1 MKFSLL
7 LLFLALLAAFSYFTG
22 RQKVYAIYRQKR
34 QKQKQDAIAK
44 AKFTLPK
51 YFGYVAALW
60 SLVPALL
67 VLVVIEVVDEPIIQS
82 QLTTYMQQA
91 HIPIEKNFDLY
102 LNEIKTMQATENI
115 SQHLSTADTAK
126 IKVFEKYQKL
136 NSIASMAKSVVVL
149 SLAILMTILGL
160 KRLNTTMPARQYFEK
175 AIEILLLM
183 AASIAILTTVGI
195 VLSVLFE
202 SVRFFGEIP
211 VADFMFGSK
220 WSPQTA
226 IRADQVG
233 SSAAFGAVPLF
244 IGTML
249 ISFVALMV
257 AVPLGLMSAIFL
269 SEYASSN
276 FRSFA
281 KPVLEI
287 LAGIPTVVY
296 GFFAALTVAPFIR
309 QVGESMG
316 LSVASESALAA
327 GLVMG
332 IMIIPF
338 VSSLADDVISAVPQS
353 LREGSLGLGATKS
366 ETILKVLIPAALPGI
381 VGGVLL
387 AASRA
392 IGETMIVVM
401 AAGLAANLTLNP
413 LNAVTTVTVQIVT
426 LLTGDQEFD
435 SAKTLAAFAL
445 GLMLFLTTLV
455 LNVIALHVV
464 RKYREQ
470 YD

>member
-1 MKFSLL
+1 MTLSA
-7 LLFLALLAAFSYFTG
+7 LLFLLVLLAAFSYFMG
-22 RQKVYAIYRQKR
+22 RQKVHAVYQHQRLNSDLDVRSKV
-34 QKQKQDAIAK
+34 
-44 AKFTLPK
+44 KFTLPK

-67 VLVVIEVVDEPIIQS
+67 VLMVIEIADESIIAS
-82 QLTTYMQQA
+82 QLTEYMVQSN
-91 HIPIEKNFDLY
+91 INVEENFNLY
-102 LNEIKTMQATENI
+102 LNEIQNMD
-115 SQHLSTADTAK
+115 SLHLEGIEPAK
-126 IKVFEKYQKL
+126 VKVYEKLNHL
-136 NSIASMAKSVVVL
+136 NSIATTAKFVIVL
-149 SLAILMTILGL
+149 ALALLMTVFAL
-160 KRLNTTMPARQYFEK
+160 KKINIEVPARQYFEK
-175 AIEILLLM
+175 AIEIILLF
-183 AASIAILTTVGI
+183 AASIAVLTTVGI

-202 SVRFFGEIP
+202 SVRFFGEVP
-211 VADFMFGSK
+211 VVDFMFGTE

-269 SEYASSN
+269 SEYASSS
-276 FRSFA
+276 FRSIA

-309 QVGESMG
+309 ELGESMG

-338 VSSLADDVISAVPQS
+338 VSSLADDVISAVPQAM
-353 LREGSLGLGATKS
+353 REGSLGLGATKS
-366 ETILKVLIPAALPGI
+366 ETIVKVLIPAALPGI

-401 AAGLAANLTLNP
+401 AAGLAANLTVNP